1 MNESRNLQEELKSLD
16 GEIINEALVAL
27 NNIEELEDNQVL
39 FRWTVLQ
46 HFLETVFKYNV
57 L

>member
-1 MNESRNLQEELKSLD
+1 MSESRNLQEELKSLD

-39 FRWTVLQ
+39 FR
-46 HFLETVFKYNV
+46 
-57 L
+57 